1 MKTGPH
7 TLRFR
12 LFVLI
17 LTPLLIVSLFLGYWR
32 FSVAQDTANE
42 LFDRG
47 LLSTALAISRDVAS
61 SEGDALSPSTRN
73 LLTDASGG
81 EVFYHAT
88 GPGGYYVTGETELK
102 KRQNPDFMYINQKT
116 KHTKESLDLQ
126 GPVLKDS
133 DFMYNKII
141 TEGQTLNS
149 DTPIILN
156 SRDAK

>member
-1 MKTGPH
+1 MKTDPH

-32 FSVAQDTANE
+32 FSVAQQTANE

-61 SEGDALSPSTRN
+61 SEGDALSPSTRD

-88 GPGGYYVTGETELK
+88 GPGDITSPDMRIHPSNQQRSALNLK
-102 KRQNPDFMYINQKT
+102 RRPI
-116 KHTKESLDLQ
+116 
-126 GPVLKDS
+126 LKPYTV
-133 DFMYNKII
+133 M
-141 TEGQTLNS
+141 
-149 DTPIILN
+149 
-156 SRDAK
+156 SRSVS

>member
-73 LLTDASGG
+73 LLTD
-81 EVFYHAT
+81 
-88 GPGGYYVTGETELK
+88 
-102 KRQNPDFMYINQKT
+102 
-116 KHTKESLDLQ
+116 
-126 GPVLKDS
+126 
-133 DFMYNKII
+133 
-141 TEGQTLNS
+141 
-149 DTPIILN
+149 
-156 SRDAK
+156 